1 LCKTNNLYPE
11 GNTDN
16 ERLGRV
22 PEVAKHLIEI
32 DLIGVKMS
40 AFIFVSLLIP
50 GNELFTRLQALF
62 SQAYL
67 CAWSTHQL
75 LSNARVIENLNFFG
89 VITKKLF
96 YNSIVVKR

>member
-1 LCKTNNLYPE
+1 MKGLAACLKSQNI
-11 GNTDN
+11 
-16 ERLGRV
+16 
-22 PEVAKHLIEI
+22 LIEI

-50 GNELFTRLQALF
+50 GNELITKLQALF

-89 VITKKLF
+89 SITILLW
-96 YNSIVVKR
+96 